1 MMAIDFMT
9 IFWNLASGRETISLI
24 NVYKGVPISY
34 PATIINVGE
43 NAIQVITEK
52 YQLVCLYHERETYIQ
67 SPEISEI
74 IKARVA
80 GLDAP
85 TSTVILSD
93 FEIITNTIG
102 ERREVRVCPKFT
114 IEGEVQSQ
122 DLADAYQG
130 ELADISHSGLG
141 IYINERDFF
150 PRVYRPGRKLT
161 VGFKLPGT
169 YQIYEPKG
177 YEQDPYY
184 RDEMARFDRASI
196 RQSSIH
202 QQKITSETQNVRR
215 FVSPELTL
223 QGSIA
228 NMLELESQKRY
239 RIGVRLTLNEF
250 ARLIITQFIAQR
262 QAEIIQE
269 INSVYQLIS
278 QG

>member
-1 MMAIDFMT
+1 MAIDFMT

-24 NVYKGVPISY
+24 NVYKGIPISY

-43 NAIQVITEK
+43 NAIQAITEK
-52 YQLVCLYHERETYIQ
+52 YQLVCLYHERETFIQ

-74 IKARVA
+74 IKARVI

-93 FEIITNTIG
+93 FEIITKTIG

-141 IYINERDFF
+141 IYINDRDFF

-161 VGFKLPGT
+161 VCFKLPGT
-169 YQIYEPKG
+169 YQIYEQKG
-177 YEQDPYY
+177 HEQTPYY
-184 RDEMARFDRASI
+184 RDEMARFDRANI
-196 RQSSIH
+196 RYSDIH
-202 QQKITSETQNVRR
+202 KPKLTYETTNVRR

-228 NMLELESQKRY
+228 NILELESQKRH
-239 RIGVRLTLNEF
+239 RIGVRLIMDEF
-250 ARLIITQFIAQR
+250 SRMVISQFISQR

-269 INSVYQLIS
+269 INSVYQLIC